1 MNSELKEKLSKVVEL
16 VDNNLANPD
25 VELNYFIPG
34 VTVDETVYSGEPYIE
49 LKCLVRETHKQGQKI
64 PLKENYLSK
73 TPEDIANLV
82 TFYIEQFM
90 EQIESVEGGAQ

>member
-1 MNSELKEKLSKVVEL
+1 MNSELKEKLTQVVEL

-25 VELNYFIPG
+25 IELTYFIPG
-34 VTVDETVYSGEPYIE
+34 VTMDETVYSGEPYIQ
-49 LKCLVRETHKQGQKI
+49 LRCLVHETHKQGQKI
-64 PLKENYLSK
+64 PLKKNYLTKS
-73 TPEDIANLV
+73 PEDIANLV